1 MEIKNLLMKLKLGP
15 EEIIRKQEQ
24 VWKENFKNKKINIDE
39 YLIILMKYPKL
50 IERPI
55 ITFKNKGIIARPI
68 ENLKKFIE
76 SN

>member
-1 MEIKNLLMKLKLGP
+1 
-15 EEIIRKQEQ
+15 
-24 VWKENFKNKKINIDE
+24 
-39 YLIILMKYPKL
+39 MKYPKL